1 MIAYIR
7 RLRDDDTGSATA
19 EYAITAMGAV
29 AFAGVL
35 VALLRG
41 DEIRGILTDLVK
53 RALSAAD

>member
-1 MIAYIR
+1 MSGYIR
-7 RLRDDDTGSATA
+7 RLRYDDTGSATA

>member
-1 MIAYIR
+1 MGRDLR
-7 RLRDDDTGSATA
+7 RLLADETGSATA

-29 AFAGVL
+29 AFAGML

-41 DEIRGILTDLVK
+41 DEVRAILTELVK